1 MNLQATRCWA
11 KVRVARLK
19 QCPFL
24 RRGDVVVLV
33 FRSGQNCQ
41 LFDDNALYTACSN
54 PPSLS
59 WNVWPSTRIEATRY
73 VVPIGAM
80 YTPLKEQSSPPVPYE
95 PVTCKPPCRAVLN
108 PYCQVDLRARLWVCP
123 FCLQRN
129 QFPPHYK
136 DMSET
141 NLPAELLGQ
150 FTTIEYTLARPATIP
165 PVFLYV
171 IDTCLDEVDLKALKE
186 SVIVSLGLLPPQSLV
201 GLISFGTM
209 VQVHELGYSECS
221 KSFVFRAKE
230 YTPKQILEMLNLSPA
245 AVRPGQPASF
255 LRFLQPISQCE
266 VSLTSLLENL
276 PRDAWPVANDKRALR
291 ATGTAI
297 SVAVGLLEA
306 CFPAQTGSR
315 VMSFLGGACTSGP
328 GEIVGPELREAL
340 RSHNDLE
347 KDTAKHY
354 KKAVKFYEGVA
365 KRAAEKGHIID
376 MFVGCLDQVG
386 LLESKSLANATNGYI
401 VIADSFNSQ
410 IFKQSFLRIFSKD
423 ENGNLAMGFNAT
435 LDVQCTKELR
445 ICGLIGPAVSANKK
459 SASIGDTEIGIG
471 NTSAWKICGLNPST
485 AVAVYFEVANTAS
498 VAGSRG
504 LMQFVTYYQHSTGQY
519 RLRVTTVARKYVYTS
534 RLMRKFCRW
543 WKSRNCSFV

>member
-1 MNLQATRCWA
+1 LNLQATRCWA